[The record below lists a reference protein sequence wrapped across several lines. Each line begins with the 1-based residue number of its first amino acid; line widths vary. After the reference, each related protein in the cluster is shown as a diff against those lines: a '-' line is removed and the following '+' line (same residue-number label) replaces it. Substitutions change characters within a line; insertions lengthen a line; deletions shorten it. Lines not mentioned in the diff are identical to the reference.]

1 LTKKSCFYISFATEE
16 LRSALLAVEDVQRL
30 LDLPLMARENYH
42 GIKFFAGEYVSGKL
56 ALDWSQGLRPSS
68 LPWQSSPL
76 KVLLHSQAEF
86 HVSLRTLLLG

>member
-1 LTKKSCFYISFATEE
+1 
-16 LRSALLAVEDVQRL
+16 
-30 LDLPLMARENYH
+30 MARKNNEL
-42 GIKFFAGEYVSGKL
+42 IFSVAKIFAIGGEYVSGKL

-86 HVSLRTLLLG
+86 HEPLRTLLLG